1 MGKIKKTA
9 YAVLKLL
16 EIILFLLGPVFPKEA
31 KDGIAGIA
39 GIDGRLDMIGIDDI
53 GGGLPP

>member
-16 EIILFLLGPVFPKEA
+16 EIILFLLGPVFPKEV
-31 KDGIAGIA
+31 KDGIA